1 MITFKSKKDV
11 ASVEAIFSEINARM
25 IAALMFHDQ
34 MSDYF
39 DFLGMKGYKRLH
51 EYQYFVE
58 SMERKKINQYY
69 INHHNK
75 LIPDTYSGQ
84 VAVIPEN
91 WQSANRISV
100 GKSTKQKGIE
110 DGFNQY
116 HEWESETKNL
126 YEHYSSRLREMG
138 AVADAIVVEK
148 LVEDVDKELK
158 KLERIIIDLIS
169 SGYDMVYIIE
179 SQQCLHDTYKKK
191 LCEIFDWE
199 VKK

>member
-1 MITFKSKKDV
+1 MITFKSKRDV
-11 ASVEAIFSEINARM
+11 NSVESIFSEINARM

-51 EYQYFVE
+51 EYQYFSE

-75 LIPDTYSGQ
+75 LILNTYSGQ

-91 WQSANRISV
+91 WQTANRISV

-116 HEWESETKNL
+116 HDWEAETKSL
-126 YEHYSSRLREMG
+126 YEHYSSRLREIG
-138 AVADAIVVEK
+138 AVADAIMVEK
-148 LVEDVDKELK
+148 LVEDVDNELK
-158 KLERIIIDLIS
+158 KLEKIVVDLIS
-169 SGYDMVYIIE
+169 SGYDMVYITE
-179 SQQCLHDTYKKK
+179 SQQRIHDKYKAKMY
-191 LCEIFDWE
+191 EIFR
-199 VKK
+199 

>member
-1 MITFKSKKDV
+1 MITFKSKRDV
-11 ASVEAIFSEINARM
+11 SSVESIFAEINARM

-39 DFLGMKGYKRLH
+39 DFLGMKGYKKLH
-51 EYQYFVE
+51 EYQYFAE
-58 SMERKKINQYY
+58 SLERKKLNQYY

-84 VAVIPEN
+84 VAMIPEN
-91 WQSANRISV
+91 WKTANRISV

-116 HEWESETKNL
+116 HEWESETKSL
-126 YEHYSSRLREMG
+126 YEHYASKFREMG
-138 AVADAIVVEK
+138 SVADAIMVEK
-148 LVEDVDKELK
+148 LVEDVNSELK
-158 KLERIIIDLIS
+158 KLERIIVDLIS
-169 SGYDMVYIIE
+169 SGYDMVYITE

-191 LCEIFDWE
+191 LCKIFG
-199 VKK
+199 

>member
-1 MITFKSKKDV
+1 MITFKSKRDV
-11 ASVEAIFSEINARM
+11 NSVESIFSEINARM

-51 EYQYFVE
+51 EYQYFSE

-75 LIPDTYSGQ
+75 LILNTYSGQ

-91 WQSANRISV
+91 WQTANRISV

-116 HEWESETKNL
+116 HDWEAETKSL

-138 AVADAIVVEK
+138 AVADAIMVEK
-148 LVEDVDKELK
+148 LVEDVDNELK
-158 KLERIIIDLIS
+158 KLERIIVDLIS
-169 SGYDMVYIIE
+169 SGYDMVYITE
-179 SQQCLHDTYKKK
+179 SQQGIHDKYKAKMS
-191 LCEIFDWE
+191 EIFR
-199 VKK
+199 

>member
-1 MITFKSKKDV
+1 MITFKSEKDV

-51 EYQYFVE
+51 EYQYFAE
-58 SMERKKINQYY
+58 SLERKKLNQYY

-84 VAVIPEN
+84 VSVIPEN

-100 GKSTKQKGIE
+100 GKSTKQKGID

-138 AVADAIVVEK
+138 AVTDAIVVEK

-169 SGYDMVYIIE
+169 SGYDMVYITE
-179 SQQCLHDTYKKK
+179 SQQCLHDSYKKK

>member
-1 MITFKSKKDV
+1 MITFKSKRDV
-11 ASVEAIFSEINARM
+11 NSVESTFSEINARM

-34 MSDYF
+34 MTDYF

-51 EYQYFVE
+51 EYQYFAE
-58 SMERKKINQYY
+58 SLERKKLNQYY

-75 LIPDTYSGQ
+75 LIPDIYSGQ
-84 VAVIPEN
+84 VTMIPEN
-91 WQSANRISV
+91 WQTANRISV

-138 AVADAIVVEK
+138 AVADAIMVEK
-148 LVEDVDKELK
+148 LVEDVNSELK
-158 KLERIIIDLIS
+158 KLERIIVVLIS
-169 SGYDMVYIIE
+169 SGYVMVYITE
-179 SQQCLHDTYKKK
+179 SQQRIHDKYKAKLH
-191 LCEIFDWE
+191 EIFGE
-199 VKK
+199 G

>member
-25 IAALMFHDQ
+25 IAALMFHAQ

-51 EYQYFVE
+51 EYQYFAE
-58 SMERKKINQYY
+58 SLERKKLNQYY

-84 VAVIPEN
+84 VSIIPEN

-116 HEWESETKNL
+116 REWESETKNL

-138 AVADAIVVEK
+138 AVADAIMVEK

-158 KLERIIIDLIS
+158 KLERIIVDLIS
-169 SGYDMVYIIE
+169 SGYDMVYITE
-179 SQQCLHDTYKKK
+179 SQQEIHNKYKAKM
-191 LCEIFDWE
+191 CEIF
-199 VKK
+199 K

>member
-1 MITFKSKKDV
+1 MITFESNRDV
-11 ASVEAIFSEINARM
+11 SSVEAVFSEINARM

-39 DFLGMKGYKRLH
+39 DFLGMKGYKKLH
-51 EYQYFVE
+51 EYQYFSE

-75 LIPDTYSGQ
+75 LIPNTYSGQ

-91 WQSANRISV
+91 WQTANRISV

-116 HEWESETKNL
+116 HDWEAETKSL
-126 YEHYSSRLREMG
+126 YEHYSSQLREMG
-138 AVADAIVVEK
+138 AVADAIMVEK
-148 LVEDVDKELK
+148 LVKDVDNELK
-158 KLERIIIDLIS
+158 KLERIVVDLIS
-169 SGYDMVYIIE
+169 SGYDMVYITE
-179 SQQCLHDTYKKK
+179 SQQRIHDKYKAKM
-191 LCEIFDWE
+191 CEIFR
-199 VKK
+199 

>member
-1 MITFKSKKDV
+1 MITYESNRDV
-11 ASVEAIFSEINARM
+11 SSVESIFSEINARM

-39 DFLGMKGYKRLH
+39 DFLGMKGYKKLH
-51 EYQYFVE
+51 EYQYFSE

-75 LIPDTYSGQ
+75 LIPNTYSGQ

-91 WQSANRISV
+91 WQTANRISV

-116 HEWESETKNL
+116 HDWEAETKSL
-126 YEHYSSRLREMG
+126 YEHYSSQLREMG
-138 AVADAIVVEK
+138 AVADAIMVEK
-148 LVEDVDKELK
+148 LVEDVDNELK
-158 KLERIIIDLIS
+158 KLERIVVDLIS
-169 SGYDMVYIIE
+169 SGYDMVYITE
-179 SQQCLHDTYKKK
+179 SQQGIHDKYKAKM
-191 LCEIFDWE
+191 CEIFR
-199 VKK
+199 

>member
-1 MITFKSKKDV
+1 MITFKSNRDV
-11 ASVEAIFSEINARM
+11 NSVESIFSEINARM

-51 EYQYFVE
+51 EYQYFSE
-58 SMERKKINQYY
+58 SLERKKLNQYY

-75 LIPDTYSGQ
+75 LIPDIYTGQ
-84 VAVIPEN
+84 VAMIPEN
-91 WQSANRISV
+91 WQTANRISV

-116 HEWESETKNL
+116 HEWETETKSL
-126 YEHYSSRLREMG
+126 YEHYSVKLRENG
-138 AVADAIVVEK
+138 AVTDAIMVER

-158 KLERIIIDLIS
+158 KLERIIVELIS
-169 SGYDMVYIIE
+169 SGYDMVYITE
-179 SQQCLHDTYKKK
+179 SQQRIHDKYKAKMY
-191 LCEIFDWE
+191 EIFGE
-199 VKK
+199 E

>member
-1 MITFKSKKDV
+1 MITFKSKKEV
-11 ASVEAIFSEINARM
+11 GSVEAIFSEINARM

-34 MSDYF
+34 MADYF

-51 EYQYFVE
+51 EYQYFAE
-58 SMERKKINQYY
+58 SLERKKLNQYY

-84 VAVIPEN
+84 VSIIPEN

-138 AVADAIVVEK
+138 AVADAIMVEK

-158 KLERIIIDLIS
+158 KLERIIVDLIS
-169 SGYDMVYIIE
+169 SGYDMVYITE
-179 SQQCLHDTYKKK
+179 SQQEIHNKYKAKM
-191 LCEIFDWE
+191 CEIF
-199 VKK
+199 K

>member
-1 MITFKSKKDV
+1 MITFKSNRDV
-11 ASVEAIFSEINARM
+11 NSVESIFSEINARM

-51 EYQYFVE
+51 EYQYFAE
-58 SMERKKINQYY
+58 SLERKKLNQYY

-75 LIPDTYSGQ
+75 LIPDTYSGK
-84 VAVIPEN
+84 VAMIPEN
-91 WQSANRISV
+91 WQTANRISV

-116 HEWESETKNL
+116 HEWESETKSL
-126 YEHYSSRLREMG
+126 YEHYSVKLREMG
-138 AVADAIVVEK
+138 AVADAIMVEK

-158 KLERIIIDLIS
+158 KLERIIVDLIS
-169 SGYDMVYIIE
+169 SGYDMIYITE
-179 SQQCLHDTYKKK
+179 SQQGIHDKHKDK
-191 LCEIFDWE
+191 MCEIFG
-199 VKK
+199 

>member
-1 MITFKSKKDV
+1 MITYESNRDV
-11 ASVEAIFSEINARM
+11 SSVESIFSEINARM

-39 DFLGMKGYKRLH
+39 DFLGMKGYKKLH
-51 EYQYFVE
+51 EYQYFSE

-75 LIPDTYSGQ
+75 LIPNTYSGQ

-91 WQSANRISV
+91 WQTANRISV

-116 HEWESETKNL
+116 HDWEAETKSL
-126 YEHYSSRLREMG
+126 YEHYSSQLREMG
-138 AVADAIVVEK
+138 AVADAIMVEK
-148 LVEDVDKELK
+148 LVEDVDNELK
-158 KLERIIIDLIS
+158 KLERIVVDLIS
-169 SGYDMVYIIE
+169 SGYDMVYITE
-179 SQQCLHDTYKKK
+179 SQQGIHDKYKAKM
-191 LCEIFDWE
+191 CEIFM
-199 VKK
+199 

>member
-1 MITFKSKKDV
+1 MITFKSNRDV
-11 ASVEAIFSEINARM
+11 NSVESTFSEINARM

-34 MSDYF
+34 LSDYF
-39 DFLGMKGYKRLH
+39 GFLGMKGYKKLH

-58 SMERKKINQYY
+58 SLERKKLNQYY

-84 VAVIPEN
+84 VAMIPEN
-91 WQSANRISV
+91 WKTANRISV

-126 YEHYSSRLREMG
+126 YERYSSRLREMG
-138 AVADAIVVEK
+138 AVADAIMVEK
-148 LVEDVDKELK
+148 LVEDVNSELK
-158 KLERIIIDLIS
+158 KLERIIVDLIS
-169 SGYDMVYIIE
+169 SGYDMVYITE
-179 SQQCLHDTYKKK
+179 SQQRIHDKYKAKLH
-191 LCEIFDWE
+191 EIFGE
-199 VKK
+199 G

>member
-1 MITFKSKKDV
+1 MITFNSKRDV
-11 ASVEAIFSEINARM
+11 SSVESIFAEINARM

-51 EYQYFVE
+51 EYQYFSE
-58 SMERKKINQYY
+58 SMERKKLNQYY

-84 VAVIPEN
+84 VSVIPEN
-91 WQSANRISV
+91 WKSANRISV

-116 HEWESETKNL
+116 HEWESETKSL

-138 AVADAIVVEK
+138 AVADAIMVEK
-148 LVEDVDKELK
+148 LVEDVNSELK
-158 KLERIIIDLIS
+158 KLERIIVDLIS
-169 SGYDMVYIIE
+169 SGYDMVYITE
-179 SQQCLHDTYKKK
+179 SQQRIHNKYKAKLH
-191 LCEIFDWE
+191 EIFE
-199 VKK
+199 EG

>member
-51 EYQYFVE
+51 EYQYFAE
-58 SMERKKINQYY
+58 SLERKKLNQYY

-84 VAVIPEN
+84 VSIIPEN

-116 HEWESETKNL
+116 REWESETKNL

-138 AVADAIVVEK
+138 AVADAIMVEK

-158 KLERIIIDLIS
+158 KLERIIVDLIS
-169 SGYDMVYIIE
+169 SGYDMVYITE

-191 LCEIFDWE
+191 LFEIFGE
-199 VKK
+199 G

>member
-1 MITFKSKKDV
+1 MITFKSKRDV
-11 ASVEAIFSEINARM
+11 SSAESIFSEINARM

-51 EYQYFVE
+51 EYQYFAE
-58 SMERKKINQYY
+58 SLERKKLNQYY
-69 INHHNK
+69 INHHNR
-75 LIPDTYSGQ
+75 LIKDTYTGQ
-84 VAVIPEN
+84 VEIIPEN

-169 SGYDMVYIIE
+169 SGYDMVYITE
-179 SQQCLHDTYKKK
+179 SQQRIHNKYKAKLH
-191 LCEIFDWE
+191 EIFE
-199 VKK
+199 EG

>member
-1 MITFKSKKDV
+1 MITFKSKRDV
-11 ASVEAIFSEINARM
+11 NSVESIFSEINARM

-51 EYQYFVE
+51 EYQYFSE

-75 LIPDTYSGQ
+75 LILNTYSGQ

-91 WQSANRISV
+91 WQTANRISV

-116 HEWESETKNL
+116 HDWEAETKSL

-138 AVADAIVVEK
+138 AVADAIMVEK
-148 LVEDVDKELK
+148 LVKDVDNELK
-158 KLERIIIDLIS
+158 KLERIIVDLIS
-169 SGYDMVYIIE
+169 SGYDMVYITE
-179 SQQCLHDTYKKK
+179 SQQGIHNKYKAKM
-191 LCEIFDWE
+191 CEIFR
-199 VKK
+199 

>member
-1 MITFKSKKDV
+1 MITFKSKRDV
-11 ASVEAIFSEINARM
+11 SSIESIFSEINARM

-39 DFLGMKGYKRLH
+39 DFLGMKGYKQLH
-51 EYQYFVE
+51 EYQYFAE
-58 SMERKKINQYY
+58 SLERKKLNQYY

-84 VAVIPEN
+84 VAMIPEN
-91 WQSANRISV
+91 WKTANRISV

-110 DGFNQY
+110 DGFGQY

-138 AVADAIVVEK
+138 AVADAIMVEK
-148 LVEDVDKELK
+148 LVEDVNSELK
-158 KLERIIIDLIS
+158 KLERIIVDLIS
-169 SGYDMVYIIE
+169 SGYDMVYITE
-179 SQQCLHDTYKKK
+179 SQQRIHDKYKAKLH
-191 LCEIFDWE
+191 EIFGE
-199 VKK
+199 R